1 MKVYIDSD
9 ILIWHLRGDKN
20 ALRFLQDV
28 ASRPDL
34 ELWTGVMQRAEV
46 VFHMRP
52 EEEEDTLLLLSQFQ
66 TAPLDQDRIDL
77 AAKLYRQWHPSHG
90 VDVHDAILAAT
101 AMRTGGKI
109 YSLNKKHY
117 PMTDIVV
124 EKPW

>member
-1 MKVYIDSD
+1 M
-9 ILIWHLRGDKN
+9 
-20 ALRFLQDV
+20 
-28 ASRPDL
+28 
-34 ELWTGVMQRAEV
+34 
-46 VFHMRP
+46 
-52 EEEEDTLLLLSQFQ
+52 LSQFKI
-66 TAPLDQDRIDL
+66 APLAQDRIDL

-101 AMRTGGKI
+101 VMQTGGKI